1 MFERKMVSFSVVV
14 PELTCLYLHE
24 HDYDVLAFLR
34 EALPDFLSSTLHF
47 ISPPMQQ
54 AYIGATLV
62 SIAPSMRVIISVGS
76 FVMVPGGEVAALV
89 RADLH
94 DYVQLALRRDLRD
107 RGIFVNVTLL
117 NLIQVCE
124 EPEFLQS

>member
-1 MFERKMVSFSVVV
+1 MFERKIVCYSVLV
-14 PELTCLYLHE
+14 PELTCNYLHE

-34 EALPDFLSSTLHF
+34 EALPDFLTSTLHF
-47 ISPPMQQ
+47 ISPPMQH

-62 SIAPSMRVIISVGS
+62 SIAPSMRVIISIGS
-76 FVMVPGGEVAALV
+76 LDLVPGGDLASLV
-89 RADLH
+89 RSDLS

-107 RGIFVNVTLL
+107 REIFVNIPVL
-117 NLIQVCE
+117 NLIQVSE